1 MINCGLSRGRTPAR
15 HMPGLPALISRAAW
29 EGAGWAPR
37 CAPPRCFLAVC
48 GGSGG
53 KRGGEEGVLWPGVSP
68 GGAGDHPKGKVHPR
82 PRAVRLVGEAAGS
95 AEGMLRPQHCHKATL
110 GRSPRPLDLL
120 VASPGRSGADAG
132 AGKGVPCVVSPP
144 FTIPLMSRD
153 CVPPAG
159 HGDGSTEPPRA
170 AWGAASRGLHHRDRF
185 QVTQPFSSRDFTP
198 GEPCNV
204 GRTGSRSCPVGAVLQ
219 GASCSTL
226 QALHTFWPLLGTG
239 GDWHGHL
246 CAWARSRV
254 YSQR

>member
-1 MINCGLSRGRTPAR
+1 
-15 HMPGLPALISRAAW
+15 MPGLPALISWAAW

-37 CAPPRCFLAVC
+37 CAPPRCFLAIC

-53 KRGGEEGVLWPGVSP
+53 KRGGEEGVLWPGVSL

-95 AEGMLRPQHCHKATL
+95 AEGMLGPQHCHKATL
-110 GRSPRPLDLL
+110 GRSPQPLDLL
-120 VASPGRSGADAG
+120 VASLGRSGADAG

-153 CVPPAG
+153 CVPPDG

-170 AWGAASRGLHHRDRF
+170 AWGAASRGLLPRDRF
-185 QVTQPFSSRDFTP
+185 QVTQPSSSRDFTP